1 MSMARHSCFLVIK
14 NGISESKTH
23 KIVEKSAEEV
33 ARMTL
38 QRGKI
43 FCFFDA
49 VVLVLHPP
57 AERACIIIR
66 LKQSVK
72 KSITACRNC
81 VYSVLERRLGRE
93 VKKCK
98 IYLLFRKKGSN
109 LAKCYWKDIF

>member
-1 MSMARHSCFLVIK
+1 MRHLCFCVMK
-14 NGISESKTH
+14 SETPESKTH

-49 VVLVLHPP
+49 VVLVLQPHS
-57 AERACIIIR
+57 ERLCIIIR

-72 KSITACRNC
+72 KSITA
-81 VYSVLERRLGRE
+81 
-93 VKKCK
+93 
-98 IYLLFRKKGSN
+98 
-109 LAKCYWKDIF
+109 

>member
-72 KSITACRNC
+72 KVDYGLSQLRIFSSGKAFGARSEKMQNIF
-81 VYSVLERRLGRE
+81 VVSE
-93 VKKCK
+93 
-98 IYLLFRKKGSN
+98 KG
-109 LAKCYWKDIF
+109 